1 MKLLFIGDVIG
12 QIGRNTVRKILPGLK
27 RDEGIDITIAN
38 GENSANSNGISRNSA
53 EDLFTSG
60 VDVITTG
67 NHVFRRK
74 DAYEYLDSDIP
85 LIRPANLYPDAPGKG
100 AYLLDMGRFQLYVI
114 NLMGRAYMEPCD
126 NPFLCADKLTK
137 EAPSKNIFVD
147 FHAEATAEKICMGQ
161 YLDGRVTAVI
171 GTHTHVPTADETILP
186 GKTAYLTDAGMCGS
200 FDSVLGVKKELAVEK
215 MRTQLPTR
223 FENARGQG
231 ILWGCVI
238 DIDEKTGR
246 ARSIE
251 RVADRV
257 E

>member
-1 MKLLFIGDVIG
+1 MELVHLLLTLRGPVW
-12 QIGRNTVRKILPGLK
+12 RVRIL
-27 RDEGIDITIAN
+27 
-38 GENSANSNGISRNSA
+38 
-53 EDLFTSG
+53 SG
-60 VDVITTG
+60 G
-67 NHVFRRK
+67 
-74 DAYEYLDSDIP
+74 
-85 LIRPANLYPDAPGKG
+85 
-100 AYLLDMGRFQLYVI
+100 
-114 NLMGRAYMEPCD
+114 
-126 NPFLCADKLTK
+126 
-137 EAPSKNIFVD
+137 
-147 FHAEATAEKICMGQ
+147 
-161 YLDGRVTAVI
+161 
-171 GTHTHVPTADETILP
+171 
-186 GKTAYLTDAGMCGS
+186 TAYLTDAGMCGS

>member
-85 LIRPANLYPDAPGKG
+85 VIRPANLYPDAPGKG

-126 NPFLCADKLTK
+126 NPFLCADKLIK

-186 GKTAYLTDAGMCGS
+186 GKTAYLTDAGMVGPIH
-200 FDSVLGVKKELAVEK
+200 SVIGVKSEIAIPK
-215 MRTQLPTR
+215 MVSGMPAR
-223 FENARGQG
+223 FEYAEGPCCFHAVLVEFDPLTGKSTQIRR
-231 ILWGCVI
+231 ILL
-238 DIDEKTGR
+238 K
-246 ARSIE
+246 
-251 RVADRV
+251 
-257 E
+257 

>member
-1 MKLLFIGDVIG
+1 MCRPILEDMELVHLLITLRGPVW
-12 QIGRNTVRKILPGLK
+12 RVRIL
-27 RDEGIDITIAN
+27 
-38 GENSANSNGISRNSA
+38 
-53 EDLFTSG
+53 SG
-60 VDVITTG
+60 G
-67 NHVFRRK
+67 
-74 DAYEYLDSDIP
+74 
-85 LIRPANLYPDAPGKG
+85 
-100 AYLLDMGRFQLYVI
+100 
-114 NLMGRAYMEPCD
+114 
-126 NPFLCADKLTK
+126 
-137 EAPSKNIFVD
+137 
-147 FHAEATAEKICMGQ
+147 
-161 YLDGRVTAVI
+161 
-171 GTHTHVPTADETILP
+171 
-186 GKTAYLTDAGMCGS
+186 TAYLTDAGMCGS

>member
-1 MKLLFIGDVIG
+1 MLDFLRYRFAVVNL
-12 QIGRNTVRKILPGLK
+12 QGL
-27 RDEGIDITIAN
+27 
-38 GENSANSNGISRNSA
+38 
-53 EDLFTSG
+53 
-60 VDVITTG
+60 
-67 NHVFRRK
+67 
-74 DAYEYLDSDIP
+74 
-85 LIRPANLYPDAPGKG
+85 
-100 AYLLDMGRFQLYVI
+100 
-114 NLMGRAYMEPCD
+114 AYMVD
-126 NPFLCADKLTK
+126 HHRDPFAAIDEVLAGLDT
-137 EAPSKNIFVD
+137 PNILVD
-147 FHAEATAEKICMGQ
+147 FHAEATAEKLSMGF
-161 YLDGRVTAVI
+161 YLDGRVSAVI
-171 GTHTHVPTADETILP
+171 GTHTHVQTADERILS
-186 GKTAYLTDAGMCGS
+186 GGTAYLTDAGMCGS

>member
-1 MKLLFIGDVIG
+1 M
-12 QIGRNTVRKILPGLK
+12 
-27 RDEGIDITIAN
+27 
-38 GENSANSNGISRNSA
+38 
-53 EDLFTSG
+53 
-60 VDVITTG
+60 
-67 NHVFRRK
+67 
-74 DAYEYLDSDIP
+74 
-85 LIRPANLYPDAPGKG
+85 
-100 AYLLDMGRFQLYVI
+100 
-114 NLMGRAYMEPCD
+114 
-126 NPFLCADKLTK
+126 
-137 EAPSKNIFVD
+137 
-147 FHAEATAEKICMGQ
+147 
-161 YLDGRVTAVI
+161 I
-171 GTHTHVPTADETILP
+171 GTHTHVQTADERILS
-186 GKTAYLTDAGMCGS
+186 GGTAYLTDAGMCGS